1 MLTFLII
8 LWSVV
13 GLFVLR
19 LILFKGPLGANVE
32 EPPKGIIDM
41 HCHTAGIGSGGSGA
55 VISGNLRDSWKY
67 DVYLKSFGSSDEEIY
82 EYGDQILVD
91 KIVDSIQHSEYVDG
105 VVLLALDAPRDE
117 KGKISEDEME
127 VYVPN
132 EYVAEQV
139 ARYPELYFGASV
151 HPNRPDALNQL
162 NWSKDNGAVL
172 VKWLP
177 NIQGMNPSNERYIPY
192 YEKLIDLDL
201 PLLVH
206 TGNEESFTRTDDSLG
221 DPELLKLPLSMG
233 VKVIAAHVA
242 SSGKSDG
249 YENIDRLISMMD
261 DYPNLYADISS
272 LTQVNKRKNLR
283 KVINEKKL
291 RGRLL
296 YGTDYPLT
304 NTIIVNPL
312 QYLLNLT
319 IKQLLDLIRTPN
331 SWDRDVK
338 LKSALGFRAEVFNL
352 SKDFLKISN

>member
-1 MLTFLII
+1 
-8 LWSVV
+8 
-13 GLFVLR
+13 
-19 LILFKGPLGANVE
+19 
-32 EPPKGIIDM
+32 
-41 HCHTAGIGSGGSGA
+41 
-55 VISGNLRDSWKY
+55 
-67 DVYLKSFGSSDEEIY
+67 
-82 EYGDQILVD
+82 
-91 KIVDSIQHSEYVDG
+91 
-105 VVLLALDAPRDE
+105 
-117 KGKISEDEME
+117 
-127 VYVPN
+127 
-132 EYVAEQV
+132 
-139 ARYPELYFGASV
+139 
-151 HPNRPDALNQL
+151 
-162 NWSKDNGAVL
+162 
-172 VKWLP
+172 
-177 NIQGMNPSNERYIPY
+177 MNPSNERYISY
-192 YEKLIDLDL
+192 YQKLIDLDL

-319 IKQLLDLIRTPN
+319 MKQLLDLIRTPN

-352 SKDFLKISN
+352 SKDFLNISN